1 MMSLQDLDKKQLV
14 SVFCNDG
21 EKISFKNDNLVV
33 CDKFGKLKLQITCYR
48 ILILFVVGG
57 FTLTSGIIQK
67 SHKFAFPIFLL
78 TNSLKVYEKFGYK
91 LQGNVILRRKQY
103 EHQDDI
109 ELAKFFVKNKI
120 KNQLY
125 VLKSRRNKSE
135 YIDITISK
143 IQNYLQK
150 LDVFKGNLYEL
161 LSIEA
166 NVAKI
171 YFKAQFDNFQWQG
184 RKPRVKLDYV
194 NSCLDIG
201 YSVLFNFIESMLE
214 IFGFDVFCGV
224 LHKEFYMRKSL
235 VCDFVEP
242 FRSIID
248 IQVRKSINLRQFV
261 EEDFTKVNMSYQLK
275 WTQNKKY
282 TQIFLAA
289 ILKYKKEIFLF
300 TQSYYRSFMKGKDP
314 ALYNIFSLDN
324 K

>member
-150 LDVFKGNLYEL
+150 LDVFKGNL
-161 LSIEA
+161 EA
-166 NVAKI
+166 
-171 YFKAQFDNFQWQG
+171 
-184 RKPRVKLDYV
+184 
-194 NSCLDIG
+194 SCIVVDKNEV
-201 YSVLFNFIESMLE
+201 SV
-214 IFGFDVFCGV
+214 
-224 LHKEFYMRKSL
+224 
-235 VCDFVEP
+235 
-242 FRSIID
+242 
-248 IQVRKSINLRQFV
+248 
-261 EEDFTKVNMSYQLK
+261 
-275 WTQNKKY
+275 
-282 TQIFLAA
+282 
-289 ILKYKKEIFLF
+289 
-300 TQSYYRSFMKGKDP
+300 
-314 ALYNIFSLDN
+314 
-324 K
+324 